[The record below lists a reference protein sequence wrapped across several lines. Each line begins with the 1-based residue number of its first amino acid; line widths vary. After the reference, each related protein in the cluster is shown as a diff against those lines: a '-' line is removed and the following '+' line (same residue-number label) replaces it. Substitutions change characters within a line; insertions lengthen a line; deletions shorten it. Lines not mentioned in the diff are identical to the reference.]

1 MEKNIWNHS
10 FIILRQKQKAV
21 ILSTN
26 AYSFFFFFYIHL
38 HLQHLIYAIIQSDLL
53 ECFIASV
60 QKHILTLVQKVRI
73 LEYLNVTMLLES

>member
-26 AYSFFFFFYIHL
+26 AYSIFFFPIHL